1 MLKKLIII
9 TAVIFITAVY
19 FYLAIQHS
27 LLVNT
32 RFTSDD
38 GSDPGDQR
46 VQIKIIKRMHEE
58 NFSYLGDRVRTP
70 LYSALQAVFYQ
81 NKISDDQLFNQGK
94 LINIILS
101 LFLIFVIYFA
111 TSKYLT
117 QFSNIVFILIT
128 GLALF
133 LPKAAYLQPE
143 LLYYTLSFIAFI
155 FFIKTIKNPG
165 IRNALASG
173 VFAAIAYLTK
183 ASMFLGFSIFVV
195 YLSFLAIVYLFKF
208 STPKPKDSTK
218 NGKVVNNYV
227 CSFVITL
234 LVFITVLSP
243 YLIQNKKLYGKYFFN
258 YVSEVYM
265 WYDSFNEATK
275 DTKTNNPDK
284 IILLQAKDELPSLTK
299 YLQGHD
305 LNQIISRTIY
315 GAGFDFFLLF
325 STYAALPSLIML
337 FYLIFMPYIF
347 ISSSSLNKKNLIKML
362 KENLSVVVFLFVY
375 FSLNAMA
382 IFFYEAIGGGPR
394 FILSLYIPLIFVIF
408 YIMDKLYLLESKNP
422 TSKINFTLLSLLH
435 MLTLV
440 ILLVGLK
447 ISIIPVIYGAWAGF

>member
-1 MLKKLIII
+1 
-9 TAVIFITAVY
+9 
-19 FYLAIQHS
+19 
-27 LLVNT
+27 
-32 RFTSDD
+32 
-38 GSDPGDQR
+38 
-46 VQIKIIKRMHEE
+46 
-58 NFSYLGDRVRTP
+58 
-70 LYSALQAVFYQ
+70 
-81 NKISDDQLFNQGK
+81 
-94 LINIILS
+94 
-101 LFLIFVIYFA
+101 
-111 TSKYLT
+111 
-117 QFSNIVFILIT
+117 
-128 GLALF
+128 
-133 LPKAAYLQPE
+133 
-143 LLYYTLSFIAFI
+143 
-155 FFIKTIKNPG
+155 
-165 IRNALASG
+165 
-173 VFAAIAYLTK
+173 
-183 ASMFLGFSIFVV
+183 
-195 YLSFLAIVYLFKF
+195 
-208 STPKPKDSTK
+208 
-218 NGKVVNNYV
+218 
-227 CSFVITL
+227 
-234 LVFITVLSP
+234 
-243 YLIQNKKLYGKYFFN
+243 
-258 YVSEVYM
+258 M

-275 DTKTNNPDK
+275 HTKTNNPDK